1 MSLEAPLQQ
10 QLPLFTPESKTA
22 RLPPRSRFDRA
33 MSWLIRGR
41 TDSASHALLAPSTI
55 WLLLFLILP
64 VASLLVLSITKRGPY
79 GTFLWQLTTANFSRA
94 LEERYLPVLVRTL
107 LYGGATTF
115 ICLAIGFPVAYFISF
130 FAGKRR
136 ESLLV
141 MLMIP
146 FWTSCLVAIYSWIII
161 LGREGLLNGLLVHAG
176 MIDHPLLILN
186 TPFSVVLGLVYF
198 YIPFMI
204 LPLYGSLEKIPR
216 SYIEASYD
224 LGAGPVRTFLK
235 VTLPLAMPGVYA
247 GCILTFVPCMGD
259 FLTAEFLGGP
269 RTFLLGNMIENQFL
283 MAQDWPFGAAL
294 TSLLLLLLISGLYF
308 QQRLEMRELGK
319 A

>member
-1 MSLEAPLQQ
+1 MSPLETAVQP
-10 QLPLFTPESKTA
+10 QLPLFPPESKSRA
-22 RLPPRSRFDRA
+22 LPKRSRFDQA

-41 TDSASHALLAPSTI
+41 SPSASHALLAPATV
-55 WLLLFLILP
+55 WLLLFLVLP
-64 VASLLVLSITKRGPY
+64 VASLLVLSVTKRGPY
-79 GTFLWQLTTANFSRA
+79 GTFLWSLTSANFSRA
-94 LEERYLPVLVRTL
+94 LDAKYLPVLLRTL
-107 LYGGATTF
+107 SYASMTTLL
-115 ICLAIGFPVAYFISF
+115 CLTLGFPVAYFLSF

-136 ESLLV
+136 ETLLV

-161 LGREGLLNGLLVHAG
+161 LGREGLVNSLLLRSGLIA
-176 MIDHPLLILN
+176 HPLAILN

-224 LGAGPVRTFLK
+224 LGANPVKTFLK
-235 VTLPLAMPGVYA
+235 VTLPLCLPGVYA
-247 GCILTFVPCMGD
+247 GCILTFIPCMGD

-283 MAQDWPFGAAL
+283 MSQDWPFGAAL
-294 TSLLLLLLISGLYF
+294 TSLLLLSLASGLYF
-308 QQRLEMRELGK
+308 QQKLEYGEE